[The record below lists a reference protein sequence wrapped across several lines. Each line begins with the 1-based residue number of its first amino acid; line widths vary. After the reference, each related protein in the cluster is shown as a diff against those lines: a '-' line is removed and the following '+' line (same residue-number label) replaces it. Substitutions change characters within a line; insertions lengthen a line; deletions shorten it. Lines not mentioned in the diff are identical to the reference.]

1 MCGTF
6 LYYAIAINNTILPV
20 LSNIAS
26 DQSKAMTN
34 TEKQVAKILKYLASN
49 PHTEIQ
55 YRASGM
61 QLSMHSDA
69 SYISVSQ
76 ARSRASGVHF
86 LSEGPPDP
94 DNPEKNP
101 TTNGIL
107 LVVCNI
113 MCNIMA
119 SAAGEKYGTIFV
131 NSQTSVPICANL
143 SEIYGNR
150 YGLIR

>member
-34 TEKQVAKILKYLASN
+34 TEKQVAKLLKYLASN
-49 PHTEIQ
+49 PHAEIQ

-76 ARSRASGVHF
+76 ARSRASGVHL

-94 DNPEKNP
+94 DNPEDFVP

-107 LVVCNI
+107 LVV
-113 MCNIMA
+113 
-119 SAAGEKYGTIFV
+119 
-131 NSQTSVPICANL
+131 
-143 SEIYGNR
+143 
-150 YGLIR
+150 